1 MIDVSFWINAIA
13 GFVVGILSSI
23 IFWWVFSHALVPNI
37 QYEDFIS
44 KVETPETES
53 GVRYRLA
60 FRNFG
65 RRGIVDVELFVR
77 LSIKGLN
84 PKFPDNLTFFSI
96 PTGYDRL
103 PKINGTEEKLLQ
115 AYYTLES
122 A

>member
-1 MIDVSFWINAIA
+1 MDQCQMTSA
-13 GFVVGILSSI
+13 L
-23 IFWWVFSHALVPNI
+23 FS

-65 RRGIVDVELFVR
+65 RRGIVDVDLFVR

-84 PKFPDNLTFFSI
+84 PKFNTNSHPACHRQQI
-96 PTGYDRL
+96 
-103 PKINGTEEKLLQ
+103 
-115 AYYTLES
+115 
-122 A
+122 